1 MKRAALAACVAL
13 AVGSAAAQTSV
24 EDGAAGCAATPL
36 SAYADLP
43 AVAALPDPFL
53 GESGQAVTRKAG
65 WPCRRREVSRQ
76 LQAYELGEKPAPVAG
91 SVSAALDGTA
101 LTVTVKD
108 GYRSAS
114 FVAHVQWP
122 TAGTPPY
129 PALIGIGRSSLN
141 NAELLQRGV
150 ALISF
155 PNDDVAQQRNGQ
167 SRNQGKFF
175 ALYPQR
181 EGTGALVAWA
191 WGVSRLIDAIELGA
205 LPGVAARR
213 LGVTGCSRNG
223 KGALMAGALDE
234 RVALTVVQESGS
246 GGAAA
251 WRVSDA
257 QKATGQNVQTLG
269 QIVQENVW
277 FRSSFAQFGTNAA
290 KLPYD
295 HHQVLGLVAPRAL
308 LVIENTSMEW
318 LGNQSAYT
326 AALAA
331 REVWTALGVADRMGI
346 SQVGSHNHCTL
357 PASQAVEVNAF
368 VDRFLKGLPGIDT
381 GVVRTDGSFAVE
393 RGRWM
398 PWKTPT
404 LD

>member
-1 MKRAALAACVAL
+1 M
-13 AVGSAAAQTSV
+13 SASI
-24 EDGAAGCAATPL
+24 
-36 SAYADLP
+36 ADLP
-43 AVAALPDPFL
+43 ATAALPDPFL
-53 GESGQAVTRKAG
+53 SRSGAALKRKSD
-65 WPCRRREVSRQ
+65 WPCRRREVSQQ
-76 LQAYELGEKPAPVAG
+76 LQAYELGEKPAPVPG
-91 SVSAALDGTA
+91 SVSATLDGTA

-108 GYRSAS
+108 AGRSVS
-114 FVAHVQWP
+114 FVANVQLP
-122 TAGTPPY
+122 SSGTPPY

-150 ALISF
+150 AIINF
-155 PNDDVAQQRNGQ
+155 PNDDIAQQRNGQ
-167 SRNQGKFF
+167 SRNLGKFF
-175 ALYPQR
+175 ELYPQR
-181 EGTGALVAWA
+181 EGAGALVAWA

-205 LPGVAARR
+205 LPNVDAGR

-234 RVALTVVQESGS
+234 RVALTIVQESGS

-257 QKATGQNVQTLG
+257 QKAAGQNVQTLG

-277 FRSSFAQFGTNAA
+277 FRSSFGQFGAGAA

-295 HHQVLGLVAPRAL
+295 HHQVLGLVAPRGL

-318 LGNQSAYT
+318 LGNQSAWT
-326 AALAA
+326 AALAG
-331 REVWTALGVADRMGI
+331 REVWTALGATDRMGI
-346 SQVGSHNHCTL
+346 SQVGGHNHCVL

-368 VDRFLKGLPGIDT
+368 VDRFLKGT
-381 GVVRTDGSFAVE
+381 AGVATDVVHTDGSFPVE
-393 RGRWM
+393 RSRWM
-398 PWKTPT
+398 PWKTPA